1 MYKVSAVQTKDG
13 GLIAVDTVNK
23 ATETLKWLNDLFWTV
38 SSPRERRD
46 LEKAMKVAA
55 RILNSIER

>member
-55 RILNSIER
+55 RILSSIER